1 MKQKEKTMSLPNP
14 AARSAQGAI
23 PFTECYENNLFMT
36 SPGNYTIVCD
46 FRAVGYLSRTESE
59 QERKY
64 KIYRKMLC
72 ALPPDVHYEEV
83 IYNRPVNADT
93 YINALA
99 GKKDFENKYEK
110 AFFEMQRGFAEKT
123 GETMSV
129 KRYLAAFSFCSNSGT
144 DAYSRL
150 IDAYRTAASFFE
162 EMGSKLRIL
171 SIHEVFTELYRAYNP
186 FGESAPAFPA
196 DLFKSGLLP
205 KDLIAPPKIS
215 FSRDYIDLGT
225 SYMRVLAVVD
235 YGAEITD
242 VLTHSLLRENSTI
255 RLTKHIE
262 HVAKEV
268 AIKEIKQK
276 LDQLEQRAQTKK
288 EKNKAKGTDY
298 IPNGLLEAIKGC
310 NDLLTE
316 LEGNEEFMR
325 QTLYLTACAETLPE
339 LDELTAR
346 LSSTA
351 LSVHCTLRASGRM
364 FAENV
369 FDSTLPL
376 GRDYMTLHKF
386 MLASEAAVATPFSYE
401 SNFDSNGFF
410 YGYNEHSGEPV
421 IINRRADKS
430 SNGFVFGKTGA
441 GKGMWVKSEIANI
454 LFQPYTADCDV
465 IVIDADGEYLRVAR
479 AFGGKITT
487 FSPAPEE
494 ALRLNPMAISCE
506 AIRVL
511 GEEPAKASK
520 ISFISALLSQLKSGG
535 GNESSQNLT
544 GTELSIIDEAVS
556 KCLKKKNPTLKM
568 LYTELAADERA
579 AAKSICGWLARY
591 VSGSVTLFAGER
603 QRDISGDRFRVYCV
617 KDLPG
622 DIRAAGMI
630 YLLEEIEDR
639 VMQNYI
645 RGRWT
650 YVYVEE
656 MHRYFDKERNPFA
669 AERFGRMFSELRK
682 FGCVLTGITQ
692 LPIPVLNAP
701 DGAVMLHNSSFVA
714 ITELDKMNATAISDL
729 YDLNDEQRRTL
740 FAPEVGQYIIRT
752 KGTAISVKYLIPGAK
767 KKDKNDIYDLF
778 DTSFGKRNEKNAA
791 EIN

>member
-1 MKQKEKTMSLPNP
+1 MGKQNEKTLPNP
-14 AARSAQGAI
+14 KSRSAQGAI

-36 SPGNYTIVCD
+36 SPGNYTMVCE
-46 FRAVGYLSRTESE
+46 FRAVGYLSRTEAE

-99 GKKDFENKYEK
+99 GKKDFADKYEK
-110 AFFEMQRGFAEKT
+110 AFFDMQRGFAEKT
-123 GETMSV
+123 GENMSI
-129 KRYLAAFSFCSNSGT
+129 KRYLAALSFCSSSGMN
-144 DAYSRL
+144 AYNRL
-150 IDAYRTAASFFE
+150 IDAYKVAASYFE

-171 SIHEVFTELYRAYNP
+171 SVEEVFTELYRAYNP
-186 FGESAPAFPA
+186 FGESAPTFPV
-196 DLFKSGLLP
+196 DLFKAGLTP

-242 VLTHSLLRENSTI
+242 VLTHSLLRENAAI
-255 RLTKHIE
+255 RLTKHVE
-262 HVAKEV
+262 HVSKEIAV
-268 AIKEIKQK
+268 KEIKQK
-276 LDQLEQRAQTKK
+276 LEQLEERAQTRKAQ
-288 EKNKAKGTDY
+288 NKTKGTDY
-298 IPNGLLEAIKGC
+298 IPHGLTEAIDGC
-310 NDLLTE
+310 NDLLSE

-325 QTLYLTACAETLPE
+325 QTLYLTAAADTPEE

-346 LSSTA
+346 LTSTA

-364 FAENV
+364 FAEKV

-401 SNFDSNGFF
+401 SNFEQNGFF
-410 YGYNEHSGEPV
+410 YGYNEHSDEPV

-430 SNGFVFGKTGA
+430 CNGFVFGKTGA

-454 LFQPYTADCDV
+454 LFQPFTADCDV
-465 IVIDADGEYLRVAR
+465 IVIDANGEYIPTAN
-479 AFGGKITT
+479 AFGGKVTV

-494 ALRLNPMAISCE
+494 ALRLDPLALSPD
-506 AIRVL
+506 AVRVL
-511 GEEPAKASK
+511 GEQAAKASK
-520 ISFISALLSQLKSGG
+520 ISFVSALLSQLKSGG
-535 GNESSQNLT
+535 GNEGAQNLT

-568 LYTELAADERA
+568 LYDELAADDRA
-579 AAKSICGWLARY
+579 EAKAMCGWLARY
-591 VSGSVTLFAGER
+591 VSGSVTLFAGDR
-603 QRDISGDRFRVYCV
+603 PRNVSKDRFCVYCV

-639 VMQNYI
+639 VMQNYLC
-645 RGRWT
+645 GRWT

-692 LPIPVLNAP
+692 LPLPVLNAP
-701 DGAVMLHNSSFVA
+701 DGAVMLHNSSFVVMS
-714 ITELDKMNATAISDL
+714 ELDKLNTDAVADL

-740 FAPEVGQYIIRT
+740 LSPEVGQYIIRT
-752 KGTAISVKYLIPGAK
+752 KGTAISVKYLIPGGK
-767 KKDKNDIYDLF
+767 EKDKNDIYDLF
-778 DTSFGKRNEKNAA
+778 STDFSERNEKNAA
-791 EIN
+791 RVN